1 MWPTVFSVLVAFA
14 APFSSALFPY
24 YGSAYGRNDHESM
37 SSALTRA
44 SKYSALI
51 FSPPILGL
59 FATSRPVITL
69 FAGQQYEGGYTVL
82 SILYLF
88 ALVYSV
94 SPAFSNL
101 LLIYGK
107 TGTILLLS
115 FLPVAV
121 SLLTLPLLRFLGLN
135 GLALMKGFSLLISF
149 ILSIHVL
156 SKVVKIRLDSLA
168 LLKVFSSSTIIA
180 LVVLSVEQLYYSK
193 FLLPFYVVLGGVIYA
208 LFLEFLRVLGD
219 EDFAFLQQIFGDKI
233 GLVIGKVLYC

>member
-1 MWPTVFSVLVAFA
+1 
-14 APFSSALFPY
+14 
-24 YGSAYGRNDHESM
+24 
-37 SSALTRA
+37 
-44 SKYSALI
+44 
-51 FSPPILGL
+51 
-59 FATSRPVITL
+59 
-69 FAGQQYEGGYTVL
+69 
-82 SILYLF
+82 
-88 ALVYSV
+88 
-94 SPAFSNL
+94 
-101 LLIYGK
+101 
-107 TGTILLLS
+107 
-115 FLPVAV
+115 
-121 SLLTLPLLRFLGLN
+121 
-135 GLALMKGFSLLISF
+135 MKGFSLLISF